1 MQTVCQLHQQ
11 RTDVIV
17 DGVKHLL
24 VIIHLP
30 RHLVVLFFL
39 LGHYSHQKSD
49 IITETLL
56 YIIYRKVCI
65 FHNVVQ
71 ESSNN
76 GVGTQHQFLCH
87 DVGNSDRVED
97 IGFARLTF
105 LVCMCRFSQ
114 FKGSANTLHVLC

>member
-1 MQTVCQLHQQ
+1 M
-11 RTDVIV
+11 

-24 VIIHLP
+24 VVVHLP
-30 RHLVVLFFL
+30 RHLVVFLLL
-39 LGHYSHQKSD
+39 LGHDTNQESNVIAKS
-49 IITETLL
+49 LL
-56 YIIYRKVCI
+56 
-65 FHNVVQ
+65 NVVNCIVGIFNHIMQ
-71 ESSNN
+71 KGCND